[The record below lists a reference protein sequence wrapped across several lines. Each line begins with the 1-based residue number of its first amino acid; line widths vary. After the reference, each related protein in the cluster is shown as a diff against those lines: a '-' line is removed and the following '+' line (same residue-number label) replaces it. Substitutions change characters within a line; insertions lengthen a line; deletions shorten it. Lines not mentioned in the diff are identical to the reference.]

1 MKEAGRE
8 KCKPRRSFEEEL
20 ARLKNHKDRVAL
32 PRPSIAM
39 WPSDVKFW
47 TNFSDPALFNE
58 QFIETRFQAEH
69 IASDAYLIS
78 TWHTVTLIATIAGC
92 ISTRNVSFLTLSG
105 ELFALTL
112 LSVAMLAIRMPGG
125 RIRFNRHAQLV
136 HLFYGKVLLSLPWRC
151 AYPFSNIVRLGSA
164 HLNICF
170 PTGSY
175 AEAIGSEF
183 VLVPGRFDVSDA
195 GLDSAFYRWEFIRRY
210 MECGLAASAP
220 PEHPEPGF
228 EPRKAS
234 GHFRKTFDIF
244 YYLGFGFL
252 IDRWAAYWNARFRWP
267 EEVERLC
274 QPDADLSGYD
284 TSPVTTSTTR
294 FYRFDL
300 RQGGYYICDAQGNA
314 LRDATLAERAATY
327 PSSGTK

>member
-1 MKEAGRE
+1 MISLGKE
-8 KCKPRRSFEEEL
+8 KIKPRRSFEEEL
-20 ARLKNHKDRVAL
+20 TRLGNHKDRLAL
-32 PRPSIAM
+32 PRPSLAM
-39 WPSDVKFW
+39 WPGDVKLW
-47 TNFSDPALFNE
+47 TDINDSNFYNE
-58 QFIETRFQAEH
+58 QYIETHFLAETNV
-69 IASDAYLIS
+69 STAYLAS
-78 TWHTVTLIATIAGC
+78 TWHIIALTALIAIWIVDQKFPFYAIPFELLALSLFG
-92 ISTRNVSFLTLSG
+92 VFL
-105 ELFALTL
+105 
-112 LSVAMLAIRMPGG
+112 LAIKMPSG
-125 RIRFNRHAQLV
+125 RIRFNHKTQLV
-136 HLFYGKVLLSLPWRC
+136 HFFWGKILISVPWRN
-151 AYPFSNIVRLGSA
+151 AHPFSRIVRLGSVD
-164 HLNICF
+164 LDIFF
-170 PTGSY
+170 PTGPY
-175 AEAIGSEF
+175 AESAKSEIIP
-183 VLVPGRFDVSDA
+183 VTGNFDVADA

-210 MECGLAASAP
+210 MECGLAAIAP